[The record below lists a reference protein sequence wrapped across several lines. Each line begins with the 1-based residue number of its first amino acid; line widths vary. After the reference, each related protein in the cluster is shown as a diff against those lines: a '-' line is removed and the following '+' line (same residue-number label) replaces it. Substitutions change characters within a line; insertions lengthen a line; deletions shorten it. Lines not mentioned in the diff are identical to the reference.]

1 MAKSTRE
8 GRAETGNGDTA
19 AASGKA
25 TMDAGSAV
33 AAGLQDI
40 AQAWVDYTQQTTDR
54 TTAATESLLKCRSF
68 SDMLAVQA
76 ELMRGHLQ
84 AFLDQ
89 SSKLAEITNRMAARS
104 IDALGE
110 AAGRERGDKNRR

>member
-1 MAKSTRE
+1 MAKSTRQ
-8 GRAETGNGDTA
+8 GRGETGNRETA

-33 AAGLQDI
+33 AAGLQDV
-40 AQAWVDYTQQTTDR
+40 AQAWVDYAQQMMDR
-54 TTAATESLLKCRSF
+54 TTAATESLMKCRSF
-68 SDMLAVQA
+68 NDMLAVQA

-89 SSKLAEITNRMAARS
+89 STKLAEITNRMAARS
-104 IDALGE
+104 IDRDRRS
-110 AAGRERGDKNRR
+110 GRAREGR

>member
-8 GRAETGNGDTA
+8 GRGETRDGETA
-19 AASGKA
+19 PASDK
-25 TMDAGSAV
+25 TTVDAGSAV

-40 AQAWVDYTQQTTDR
+40 SQAWVDYAQQMMDR
-54 TTAATESLLKCRSF
+54 TTAATESLLKCRTF
-68 SDMLAVQA
+68 NDMLAIQA

-104 IDALGE
+104 IEAIGE
-110 AAGRERGDKNRR
+110 AARQERGTKNQR

>member
-8 GRAETGNGDTA
+8 GRGETGNQETA
-19 AASGKA
+19 AASGK
-25 TMDAGSAV
+25 TTVDAGSAV

-40 AQAWVDYTQQTTDR
+40 AQAWVDYAQQMMDR
-54 TTAATESLLKCRSF
+54 TTAATESLLKCRGF
-68 SDMLAVQA
+68 NDMLAVQA

-89 SSKLAEITNRMAARS
+89 STKLAEITNRMAARS
-104 IDALGE
+104 IDAIGE
-110 AAGRERGDKNRR
+110 AAGTERADKNRR

>member
-1 MAKSTRE
+1 MAKSTR
-8 GRAETGNGDTA
+8 GRGGTGNGETA
-19 AASGKA
+19 AAGEKA
-25 TMDAGSAV
+25 TVDAGSAV

-40 AQAWVDYTQQTTDR
+40 AQAWVDYAQQMMDR
-54 TTAATESLLKCRSF
+54 ATAATESLLKCRSF
-68 SDMLAVQA
+68 NDVLAIQA

-104 IDALGE
+104 IHAIGE
-110 AAGRERGDKNRR
+110 VAGRERGDKNRR

>member
-8 GRAETGNGDTA
+8 GRGETRDGETA
-19 AASGKA
+19 PASDK
-25 TMDAGSAV
+25 TTVDAGSAV

-40 AQAWVDYTQQTTDR
+40 SQAWVDYAQQMMDR
-54 TTAATESLLKCRSF
+54 TTAATESLLKCRTF
-68 SDMLAVQA
+68 NDMLAIQA

-104 IDALGE
+104 IDAIGE
-110 AAGRERGDKNRR
+110 VAGRERSDKNRR

>member
-8 GRAETGNGDTA
+8 GPSETGDGETA
-19 AASGKA
+19 SASGKA
-25 TMDAGSAV
+25 TVDAGSAV

-40 AQAWVDYTQQTTDR
+40 AQAWADYAQQMMHR
-54 TTAATESLLKCRSF
+54 SSAATESLLKCRNF
-68 SDMLAVQA
+68 NDMLAVQA

-89 SSKLAEITNRMAARS
+89 STKLAEITNRMAAHS
-104 IDALGE
+104 IDAIGQV
-110 AAGRERGDKNRR
+110 AGKERADKNRR